1 MAKDQKDKINELKLK
16 LGDLAY
22 RQGKQAVICNAENE
36 KLRLLQR
43 QANEVATEIEKLGE

>member
-22 RQGKQAVICNAENE
+22 RQGKQAVICRETWRMKSGTVTKRA
-36 KLRLLQR
+36 
-43 QANEVATEIEKLGE
+43 